1 MFSTLMQLRGQALTS
16 APPSVLQ
23 LCMCRSGDGDGQLRR
38 NGGRNLHHHQQPGQA
53 NGPRGWLGISFF
65 LSILILLSLS
75 LSFFP
80 VVSIYISIYIYFSL
94 SLIFSLFFDCLCLS
108 LNLFVSL
115 SLSLSFFFCLSVSL
129 SIYLYIYLSISRYL
143 FFSLSSILFFGL
155 SHVCLSLSLHFLL
168 LFLSLFVI
176 FQENVD
182 IVYWMK
188 TVHMS
193 RPGIF
198 LDEDNLSFIY
208 RNLFRN
214 RKKTHISD
222 SFAFGHISTLI
233 IRLINKYPDPKITVL
248 AAGYR
253 IRFMAKCESRARTKG
268 VLWNRY
274 QRKTF
279 KLSFSF

>member
-1 MFSTLMQLRGQALTS
+1 MTV
-16 APPSVLQ
+16 SVYLSISLS
-23 LCMCRSGDGDGQLRR
+23 LCLC
-38 NGGRNLHHHQQPGQA
+38 HFH
-53 NGPRGWLGISFF
+53 F
-65 LSILILLSLS
+65 LSVALSLS
-75 LSFFP
+75 L
-80 VVSIYISIYIYFSL
+80 SIYISIYL
-94 SLIFSLFFDCLCLS
+94 LVAIFF
-108 LNLFVSL
+108 
-115 SLSLSFFFCLSVSL
+115 LSFFNF
-129 SIYLYIYLSISRYL
+129 
-143 FFSLSSILFFGL
+143 FFGL

-222 SFAFGHISTLI
+222 SFAFEHISTLI

-268 VLWNRY
+268 VLLNEY
-274 QRKTF
+274 
-279 KLSFSF
+279 